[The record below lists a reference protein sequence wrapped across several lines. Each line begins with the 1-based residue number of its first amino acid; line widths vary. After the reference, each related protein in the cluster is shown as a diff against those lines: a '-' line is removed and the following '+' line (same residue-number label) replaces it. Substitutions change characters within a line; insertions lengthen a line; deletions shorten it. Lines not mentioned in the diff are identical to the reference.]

1 MVLQK
6 ADTIDLLISYI
17 KELTQIKEKREII
30 RENLRKISNQLLKN
44 NNEELNNLNDI
55 KEVIWKIRSYN
66 L

>member
-6 ADTIDLLISYI
+6 ANTIDLLISYI

-30 RENLRKISNQLLKN
+30 KENLRKISNQLLKN